1 LTLMMESGN
10 GNRDSRG
17 NKRRGVHSQHGPSE
31 GCSAC
36 PRKCG
41 ADRSSDRLGYCETP
55 NGFAIA
61 SICAHRGEE
70 PILSGTHGICNIFF
84 AHCNLQCIYCQNH
97 DISSNRIP
105 ASVYDME
112 LSEIIRQVETILD
125 AGATGVGFV
134 SPSHF
139 VPQMLTIMDALRARG
154 RRPTY
159 VFNTNGYDRR
169 QTITSLEGLVDVYL
183 PDLKYMDDALAL
195 RYSDVEDYM
204 ATATAAIKEMFR
216 QKGSE
221 LTLDGDG
228 LVTSG
233 LIIRHLVLPGQVDNS
248 KAVLRF
254 IARELSPDVHV
265 SLMSQYHPTPAVA
278 HHPTLG
284 RGLTRDEYDEVLDEF
299 ENLGLHRGWRQDLS
313 SPSHYLP
320 DFFRRHPFEE

>member
-1 LTLMMESGN
+1 MESDS
-10 GNRDSRG
+10 GNRDSGG
-17 NKRRGVHSQHGPSE
+17 NKRHGVPSLRGHSES
-31 GCSAC
+31 CTAC
-36 PRKCG
+36 PRKCR
-41 ADRSSDRLGYCETP
+41 ADRSSDRLGYCETGS
-55 NGFAIA
+55 GFAIA

-105 ASVYDME
+105 ASVYYME
-112 LSEIIRQVETILD
+112 LSEIVRQIEAILD

-134 SPSHF
+134 SPSHS
-139 VPQMLTIMDALRARG
+139 VLQMRTIMDTLRARG

-169 QTITSLEGLVDVYL
+169 QMIASLEGLVDVYL

-195 RYSDVEDYM
+195 EYSDVGDYT
-204 ATATAAIKEMFR
+204 ATATAAIEEMFR

-221 LTLDGDG
+221 LTLDSDG
-228 LVTSG
+228 LATSG

-278 HHPTLG
+278 HHPTLW
-284 RGLTRDEYDEVLDEF
+284 RCLTPDEYEEVLEEF
-299 ENLGLHRGWRQDLS
+299 DNLGLHRGWRQDLS